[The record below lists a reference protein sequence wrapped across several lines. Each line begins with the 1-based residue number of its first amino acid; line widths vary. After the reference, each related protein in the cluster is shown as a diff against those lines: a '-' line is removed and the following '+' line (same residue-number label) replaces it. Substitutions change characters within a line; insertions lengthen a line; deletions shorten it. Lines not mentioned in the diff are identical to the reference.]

1 MRPITSLPNTEAPD
15 ADFPGG
21 RLKNTV
27 GANAGTR
34 VNESMVGD
42 WSQFFYKLMN
52 EAGVTPNGLPDS
64 EYSGFQLMTAL
75 VRIFGGMRRIVYEI
89 GAWNMDADAS
99 KIVSTDVVFSK
110 VRGISFVIINDAGDA
125 IYPNGLTQTA
135 FTPELEAAAGGT
147 NTGGELSI
155 LMSRTTGGFFDDAG
169 FNDTAVNRGY
179 VIVEFA
185 VDDY

>member
-52 EAGVTPNGLPDS
+52 EAGITPNGLPDS

-75 VRIFGGMRRIVYEI
+75 VKIFGGMRRIVYEI
-89 GAWNMDADAS
+89 GAWDMNADAS
-99 KIVSTDVVFSK
+99 ISVSTDVVFSK
-110 VRGISFVIINDAGDA
+110 VRGISFVIINDAGGN
-125 IYPNGLTQTA
+125 IYPNGLTQSA
-135 FTPELEAAAGGT
+135 FTPELEAAAGGA
-147 NTGGELSI
+147 NVSGELSV
-155 LMSRTTGGFFDDAG
+155 LMSRTAGGFFDNAL
-169 FNDTAVNRGY
+169 FSSTSVNRGY

>member
-52 EAGVTPNGLPDS
+52 EAGITPNGLPDS
-64 EYSGFQLMTAL
+64 EYSGFQLFKALQSSVPKKYVKELTVGGDGQVVTITRAEIQSAVGSGINPFSNGVMLGATEISQNVDIKVVMYVFELNTAGKWSEVDL
-75 VRIFGGMRRIVYEI
+75 ATGSNSVNIVDTNGNIEITLDSFIVDDLTARIIIFG
-89 GAWNMDADAS
+89 
-99 KIVSTDVVFSK
+99 
-110 VRGISFVIINDAGDA
+110 
-125 IYPNGLTQTA
+125 
-135 FTPELEAAAGGT
+135 
-147 NTGGELSI
+147 
-155 LMSRTTGGFFDDAG
+155 
-169 FNDTAVNRGY
+169 
-179 VIVEFA
+179 
-185 VDDY
+185 

>member
-1 MRPITSLPNTEAPD
+1 MRPITSLPNTETPD

-21 RLKNTV
+21 RFKNTV
-27 GANAGTR
+27 GSNPGTR
-34 VNESMVGD
+34 VNEEMTGD
-42 WSQFFYKLMN
+42 WSQFFYKLMT

-75 VRIFGGMRRIVYEI
+75 VKIFGGMRRIVYEI
-89 GAWNMDADAS
+89 GSWNMDADAS
-99 KIVSTDVVFSK
+99 KLVSTDVVFSK
-110 VRGISFVIINDAGDA
+110 VRGISFVIINDDGTQ
-125 IYPNGLTQTA
+125 IYPNGLTQGS
-135 FTPELEAAAGGT
+135 FTPDVEAAAGGA
-147 NTGGELSI
+147 NVSGELSVV
-155 LMSRTTGGFFDDAG
+155 MSRTAGGTFDDSS